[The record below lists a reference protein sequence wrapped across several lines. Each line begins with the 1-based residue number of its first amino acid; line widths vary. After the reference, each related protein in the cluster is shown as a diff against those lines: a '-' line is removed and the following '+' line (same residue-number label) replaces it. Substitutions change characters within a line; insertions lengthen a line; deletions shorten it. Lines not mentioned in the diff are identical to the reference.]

1 MSNKKNILASIIVSL
16 VTGVIFGVLL
26 ILMSSFFEI
35 SFLLKWALIIT
46 GIIVIFTNIPPLVNG
61 IMNISSVSGIVDL
74 IFAIL
79 GIILGGMMIFNHGT
93 VITAIVSVYLIAF
106 PIIRILLSGDWKD
119 RIKSEWLRLLIGVL
133 LLVFLPT
140 IFDVANIVGK
150 TVILVSGWA
159 VIGIS
164 VLSFTL
170 SLISYIMAS
179 KKKNSSDDFIE
190 VSAEQHED

>member
-1 MSNKKNILASIIVSL
+1 MSNKKNLLASIIVSL
-16 VTGVIFGVLL
+16 IIGVVFGVLL
-26 ILMSSFFEI
+26 ILMSSYFEI
-35 SFLLKWALIIT
+35 SVLLKWALIIT
-46 GIIVIFTNIPPLVNG
+46 GIIVIFTNISPLVNG
-61 IMNISSVSGIVDL
+61 IMNIGSVSGIVDV

-79 GIILGGMMIFNHGT
+79 GIVLGGMMIFNHGA
-93 VITAIVSVYLIAF
+93 VITVIVSVYLIAF
-106 PIIRILLSGDWKD
+106 PIIRIFLSGDWKN

-150 TVILVSGWA
+150 TIILISGWA

-164 VLSFTL
+164 VLLFTL

-179 KKKNSSDDFIE
+179 KNKNSSDDFIE
-190 VSAEQHED
+190 VSAEEHED